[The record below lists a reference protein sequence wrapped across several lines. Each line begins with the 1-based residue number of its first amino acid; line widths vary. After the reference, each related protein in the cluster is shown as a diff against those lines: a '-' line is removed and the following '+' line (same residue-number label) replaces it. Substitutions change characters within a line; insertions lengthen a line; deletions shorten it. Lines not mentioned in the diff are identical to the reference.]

1 MIQGMTTSSYGVLA
15 RNVQRGVYLGARWVS
30 IFITPAVVLITI
42 QTLYHRR
49 VRNKNCVVGTQPKIE
64 EKVVKNCA
72 CVENDFEWCVHILHL
87 LRYYTNDSDSANST
101 IIRMRPG
108 NVFLSQALHLY
119 QTIIRAEMAKTIG
132 MSERAIARSLIRAVK
147 MANDQIV
154 VLDISVLASEPT
166 APSSGGLS

>member
-1 MIQGMTTSSYGVLA
+1 
-15 RNVQRGVYLGARWVS
+15 
-30 IFITPAVVLITI
+30 
-42 QTLYHRR
+42 
-49 VRNKNCVVGTQPKIE
+49 
-64 EKVVKNCA
+64 
-72 CVENDFEWCVHILHL
+72 
-87 LRYYTNDSDSANST
+87 
-101 IIRMRPG
+101 MRPG

-132 MSERAIARSLIRAVK
+132 MSERAIAKSLIRAAK